1 MDGRG
6 RFLDNIFIERLWRS
20 LKHEDIYLKH
30 CADGRE
36 TRAGIA
42 SWIAFYNTRHP
53 HRGLGYTRPQPHK
66 QQAAAAQKP
75 EEKRTAELPT
85 KIPATVALTKKLTP
99 RRDIRG

>member
-6 RFLDNIFIERLWRS
+6 RDNIFIERLWRS

-53 HRGLGYTRPQPHK
+53 HRGLGYTRPHPHK
-66 QQAAAAQKP
+66 QKAAAAQKP

-85 KIPATVALTKKLTP
+85 KIPAPVALTKESTSLRP
-99 RRDIRG
+99 LAHRP

>member
-42 SWIAFYNTRHP
+42 SWIAFYNTRPP
-53 HRGLGYTRPQPHK
+53 HRGLWYTRPHPHK
-66 QQAAAAQKP
+66 QKAAAAQNS
-75 EEKRTAELPT
+75 
-85 KIPATVALTKKLTP
+85 VA
-99 RRDIRG
+99 G